1 MSKRGLQGKGAW
13 RQQVDMDRIV
23 LHKHKCT
30 DDNPLWRTFASC
42 IDIVQA
48 VSLSVQ
54 IFSDSSAVEQG
65 LVSRESGLKA

>member
-23 LHKHKCT
+23 LHKHKFT